1 VVAESESGYR
11 SDRFAVLAEV
21 AQVLADDKRRSG
33 FRDDPVSAVA
43 GFDSLPEDL
52 QATLRS
58 MSDEELAA
66 TGRMNAALID
76 SGFAVEND
84 RNRLGIF

>member
-1 VVAESESGYR
+1 VVESESGYR
-11 SDRFAVLAEV
+11 NDRFAVLAHV
-21 AQVLADDKRRSG
+21 AQVLADDARRG
-33 FRDDPVSAVA
+33 KFRQDPVSTVE